1 MENNHYMYVLE
12 CSDGTYYTGYTNCL
26 DRRLQQ
32 HNDGK
37 ASKYTRVRTP
47 VTLIYKAV
55 FETKRE
61 AMQAEYH
68 FKRLKRKEKEQII
81 TQGSAFLLQDILKK

>member
-1 MENNHYMYVLE
+1 MYVLE

-37 ASKYTRVRTP
+37 ASKYTRARTP